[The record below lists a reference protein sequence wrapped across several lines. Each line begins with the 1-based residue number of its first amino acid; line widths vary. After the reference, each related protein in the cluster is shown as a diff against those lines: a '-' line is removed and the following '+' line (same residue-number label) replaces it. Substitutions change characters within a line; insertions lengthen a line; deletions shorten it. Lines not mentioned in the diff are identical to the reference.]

1 METEPTPPPLRPARI
16 PPVTIHILR
25 FLVLII
31 TVGFGLH
38 LLLPQIAGLE
48 KSVDSVR
55 ALPPA
60 LVALAA
66 LMQVGNYGGTGLMMY
81 SLAAL
86 VGSRL
91 SVIRGT
97 IISVA
102 GASVGLVAGG
112 TVGNSAVTYRWVR
125 GSGTRRLGAA
135 LCATIPLLLIHLMLL
150 LVSVIGLVSL
160 FFIGELTAVEVA
172 GFTLVLVILILI
184 FAMALYGMYRPDSL
198 KRRATPWVARYH
210 AWRRQPFDPGD
221 VEDFVDQLVNT
232 GLVLRKGWHGP
243 AVGAVVNIFFDIA
256 TLYILFLAAGYQLPI
271 GVALAGYGLPLL
283 VGRLPIVPGGVGI
296 VEATMTAIFVALG
309 APPDATLI
317 ATLGYRLFSF
327 WVPTFLGFP
336 LALYLQRVARPP
348 VDAGNSQAATSKAGS
363 A

>member
-1 METEPTPPPLRPARI
+1 MRCGSNGLTSMAAMETEPTPPPLRPARI

-160 FFIGELTAVEVA
+160 FFIGELTAVVA
-172 GFTLVLVILILI
+172 AARHRAEGEDKPEDKTILLN
-184 FAMALYGMYRPDSL
+184 MAL
-198 KRRATPWVARYH
+198 AWVRLAQQSQQ
-210 AWRRQPFDPGD
+210 A
-221 VEDFVDQLVNT
+221 
-232 GLVLRKGWHGP
+232 
-243 AVGAVVNIFFDIA
+243 AS
-256 TLYILFLAAGYQLPI
+256 LAAK
-271 GVALAGYGLPLL
+271 
-283 VGRLPIVPGGVGI
+283 R
-296 VEATMTAIFVALG
+296 TT
-309 APPDATLI
+309 PP
-317 ATLGYRLFSF
+317 
-327 WVPTFLGFP
+327 
-336 LALYLQRVARPP
+336 
-348 VDAGNSQAATSKAGS
+348 AAA
-363 A
+363 